1 MNLQIMEAA
10 ANICYD
16 LKNAGF
22 IIQRANARTSNSV
35 YLKLDYGVGNSI
47 RISDHNSRNER
58 RKYKYSVGTH
68 IKKFDVRIVSDQR
81 ECRNYPISEVDRVVK
96 DAIRFKRERISKI
109 GTKAYEEAMME
120 KVKEGKGKNA
130 FWKVANLV

>member
-1 MNLQIMEAA
+1 MDLQIMEAA

-22 IIQRANARTSNSV
+22 IIQRVDARTSNSI

-47 RISDHNSRNER
+47 RISDHKSRKEGLVF
-58 RKYKYSVGTH
+58 KYNVGVH
-68 IKKFDVRIVSDQR
+68 IKKFDKRTINGN
-81 ECRNYPISEVDRVVK
+81 ECRRYPISEVDRVVK
-96 DAIRFKRERISKI
+96 DAILFKRERISKDGI
-109 GTKAYEEAMME
+109 VWYEEAMMA
-120 KVKEGKGKNA
+120 KVKAGEGRNA